1 MDATYNLGS
10 IERIPLGEGRTFAV
24 GRRKLAVFRAR
35 GGGIHATQGDCPHQ
49 RGPLADG
56 MIGEGRVVCPLHGYA
71 FDLAT
76 GAAIGHACGALRTYE
91 VSLNELN
98 ELLVRCEAGA

>member
-1 MDATYNLGS
+1 MDSTYNLGS

-24 GRRKLAVFRAR
+24 GRRTLAVFRLR
-35 GGGIHATQGDCPHQ
+35 GGALHATQAECPHQ

-56 MIGEGRVVCPLHGYA
+56 VLGGGRVVCPLHGFA

-76 GAAIGHACGALRTYE
+76 GDAIGHACGALRTYD
-91 VSLNELN
+91 VSLNALG
-98 ELLVRCEAGA
+98 ELLVRCEEAG